1 MLIKRKTKKIRSN
14 DGSIITMKEKS
25 IKNKTP
31 NSQEIIESKVS
42 SKIKTFADM
51 DKIRSKVVNNLK
63 SGLKSTGR
71 AIKSNLKASLMPS
84 EYKFDEALKRNR
96 YRI

>member
-14 DGSIITMKEKS
+14 DGSIISTKEKT

-51 DKIRSKVVNNLK
+51 DKIRSKVANNLK

-71 AIKSNLKASLMPS
+71 TIKTNLKASLMPS